1 MSEIGER
8 IKKIR
13 ESLGT
18 NGKKMSQSEFAKNI
32 GIGATAIGNLEA
44 GIRNPSERT
53 ILDICRVYNVN
64 EAWLR
69 DGIGE
74 MFAPR
79 TTTEELTDFFADIIH
94 EDSFRRRLV
103 TVLSRIPPDE
113 WKVIEKYAL
122 QLLEECKENPP
133 DK

>member
-1 MSEIGER
+1 MEER
-8 IKKIR
+8 IKELR
-13 ESLGT
+13 DALNLNQT
-18 NGKKMSQSEFAKNI
+18 DFGKKI
-32 GIGATAIGNLEA
+32 GIVQTTVASYETGRRTPTTAVIK
-44 GIRNPSERT
+44 S
-53 ILDICRVYNVN
+53 ICREYGVN
-64 EAWLR
+64 ESWLR

-103 TVLSRIPPDE
+103 TVLSRIPPNE

>member
-1 MSEIGER
+1 MNEIGER

-18 NGKKMSQSEFAKNI
+18 NGKKMSQAEFAKNI

-53 ILDICRVYNVN
+53 ISDICRVYNVN
-64 EAWLR
+64 ESWLR

-103 TVLSRIPPDE
+103 TVLSRIPPEE